1 MTVSLFLI
9 FVDKNLCLG
18 RNNRYVRFIVAF
30 LYERN
35 CAIYKGEQGVVFA
48 QTYVV
53 TRMVQSSSLADDD
66 VARNSGLAAENLN
79 AQSLTC

>member
-18 RNNRYVRFIVAF
+18 RDNRYVRFVVAF

-35 CAIYKGEQGVVFA
+35 CAVNKCEQSVVFA

-53 TRMVQSSSLADDD
+53 ARMMLCASLANDD
-66 VARNSGLAAENLN
+66 VACNGSLAAENLH